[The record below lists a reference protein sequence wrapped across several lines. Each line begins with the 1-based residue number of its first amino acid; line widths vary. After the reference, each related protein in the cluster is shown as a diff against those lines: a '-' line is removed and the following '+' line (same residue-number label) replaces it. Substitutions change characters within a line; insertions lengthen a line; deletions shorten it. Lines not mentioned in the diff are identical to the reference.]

1 MFRIRSTWAGLVV
14 IGVALTP
21 CPAAATDANDLASEC
36 QALLND
42 QWDAL
47 AKRNYDAANK
57 ILDRA
62 RQKGCLRQ
70 PVAGQLCDIP
80 AGQEAK
86 YDAKGDAS
94 LVNIARNQQ
103 RLLGCKM

>member
-1 MFRIRSTWAGLVV
+1 MVQIRSAWVGLVV
-14 IGVALTP
+14 MGLALTP
-21 CPAAATDANDLASEC
+21 YSAWAAAATDLTSEC

-47 AKRNYDAANK
+47 AERNYDSANK

-70 PVAGQLCDIP
+70 PVAGRLCDIP

-103 RLLGCKM
+103 RLLGCEM

>member
-1 MFRIRSTWAGLVV
+1 MLRTKSTWVGLVAMGLASV
-14 IGVALTP
+14 PYSAW
-21 CPAAATDANDLASEC
+21 AAAADDLASEC

-47 AKRNYDAANK
+47 AERNYDAANK
-57 ILDRA
+57 ILDQA

-70 PVAGQLCDIP
+70 PIAGQLCDIP